1 MKFLITLVSAL
12 CAVAFVSAAPQFR
25 GNQPQPQQPQ
35 SSPVI
40 AIVRQAQDGPNYDG
54 RFNYQYETENGIQT
68 SASGDLKNAGTPDE
82 ALVIQGSYSYTAP
95 DGTPIQVTYV
105 ADETGFHAE
114 GAHLPTPPPI
124 PEAIAKSLE
133 YLRSLPP
140 SKEDAQQ
147 PFRKRFARRARK
159 YRLL

>member
-1 MKFLITLVSAL
+1 MKFLVALVSAL
-12 CAVAFVSAAPQFR
+12 SAFAFVAAAPQFR
-25 GNQPQPQQPQ
+25 GNQPQQPQQP

-68 SASGDLKNAGTPDE
+68 AASGDLKNAGTPDE

-95 DGTPIQVTYV
+95 DGTPITVTYV

-140 SKEDAQQ
+140 AKEDGPQ
-147 PFRKRFARRARK
+147 FRKRFARRARK